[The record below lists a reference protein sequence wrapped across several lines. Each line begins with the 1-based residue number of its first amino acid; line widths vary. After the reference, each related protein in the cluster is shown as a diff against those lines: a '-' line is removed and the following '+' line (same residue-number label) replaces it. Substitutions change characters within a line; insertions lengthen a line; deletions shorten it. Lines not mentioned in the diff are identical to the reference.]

1 MKTNYDLG
9 NDIVMKINEYE
20 YVLENIESLDKINSY
35 NETQRKEKIA
45 NVKGNLHSLHWVL
58 EQIL

>member
-1 MKTNYDLG
+1 
-9 NDIVMKINEYE
+9 MKINEYE